1 MTADER
7 IFRDMWAA
15 GASVQEI
22 AARFGICVATV
33 HGYRF
38 KYKLPKRLRSLERL
52 PGDPTPDEIAERA
65 AECREAHL
73 AIRRGEPAENSWS
86 RASQQRR
93 RERLQA

>member
-1 MTADER
+1 MTGEER

-15 GASVQEI
+15 GASVHEI
-22 AARFGICVATV
+22 AARLGICVSTV
-33 HGYRF
+33 HGYRC
-38 KYKLPKRLRSLERL
+38 KYQLPKRAPSLERL
-52 PGDPTPDEIAERA
+52 PGDPTPEEIEQRA